1 MATYIIFS
9 HLLPGSFCEPRDFKK
24 IADTVAA
31 KLKKECLGV
40 TWKASYATLGSVD
53 IVDVVEA
60 DDPQEVG
67 KAAMLIRAYGNS
79 TTETLLATPWKDF
92 IKGLSQ

>member
-9 HLLPGSFCEPRDFKK
+9 HLLPGSYCDPKDFKK
-24 IADTVAA
+24 IANAVSA
-31 KLKKECLGV
+31 KLKQECPGV

-60 DDPQEVG
+60 EDPQEVG

-79 TTETLLATPWKDF
+79 TTETLMATPWKDF